1 MRPCQTSSSTRKIWH
16 TENHYIYNTGRNMSK
31 IGLTIGHLRYIC
43 IILKAQMDSNT
54 VDMSWHTFT
63 KWEKCMKCKKSVCLK
78 KLHFSWKHAI
88 KWKHTNSYFM
98 TETKGKQKNQFGDM
112 IGSNCTIGCLS
123 LGKIFGLLGSRD
135 REKWAFKPFHIPFY
149 YLFTTRGGLLSSCV
163 SVDLRA
169 WNARRKTTVT
179 QNQCS
184 HLAIL
189 TPVKKLLPS
198 PSPAKIQKII
208 RFSPALMQ
216 YSC

>member
-1 MRPCQTSSSTRKIWH
+1 MQKKCLLEKIAFFVKTCH
-16 TENHYIYNTGRNMSK
+16 KMKAHK
-31 IGLTIGHLRYIC
+31 L
-43 IILKAQMDSNT
+43 IL
-54 VDMSWHTFT
+54 
-63 KWEKCMKCKKSVCLK
+63 
-78 KLHFSWKHAI
+78 
-88 KWKHTNSYFM
+88 YFM
-98 TETKGKQKNQFGDM
+98 TKTKGKHKKINLV
-112 IGSNCTIGCLS
+112 IGSNCTICCLS
-123 LGKIFGLLGSRD
+123 LGEIFGLLGSRD